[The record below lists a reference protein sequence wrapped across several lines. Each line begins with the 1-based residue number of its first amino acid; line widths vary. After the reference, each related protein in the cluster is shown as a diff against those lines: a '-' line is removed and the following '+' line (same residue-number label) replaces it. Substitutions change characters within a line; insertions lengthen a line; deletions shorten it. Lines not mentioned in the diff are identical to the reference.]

1 MDTSIEKIQSFY
13 DEFWLNSD
21 NRPLS
26 HIAYHRVMRKL
37 RLILEMLDTAE
48 GIALEIGCGE
58 GDLTIAF
65 KDKVGL
71 LISCDIS
78 RAGVKR
84 ATNKVGKRVE
94 FVLCDAMN
102 LPFRDDSV
110 TTIILSEVLEHLY
123 DKPRSLTEIKRVL
136 AGSGKLILTTPNKF
150 HINMQKLVH
159 RILRKPY
166 IQPQYF
172 DEPLL
177 PCCLRTLI
185 ATSFNIRMDVGIDF
199 SVAYFEKIPLPW
211 LQKLQIFLS
220 EFFEGKKI
228 FQWLS
233 CRNIVGAAL
242 EGLNEF
248 FRALSCINKKIRV
261 CMHAQSSKLEFGM
274 KIKNRR
280 MR

>member
-84 ATNKVGKRVE
+84 AINKVGKRVE

-228 FQWLS
+228 FQWL
-233 CRNIVGAAL
+233 AL
-242 EGLNEF
+242 YQCLLCVPKSKQ
-248 FRALSCINKKIRV
+248 RLLKK
-261 CMHAQSSKLEFGM
+261 E
-274 KIKNRR
+274 N
-280 MR
+280 